1 MSNNYIQI
9 YSFEMF
15 QRVKFSTW
23 QPQYTNCGT
32 WHNEYFA
39 ARQKNIFL
47 TGMKFLLS
55 SQFVISCTVKKLHI
69 GDLYVTELC
78 RGKAILFLLR
88 NNARFEG
95 MDICKGGIK
104 HFLVDIKS
112 DLTLN

>member
-1 MSNNYIQI
+1 MTNNYIQI

-55 SQFVISCTVKKLHI
+55 SHSIRHQLYSKKLHI
-69 GDLYVTELC
+69 GDLYVTQLC

-104 HFLVDIKS
+104 HFFGGTSNRI
-112 DLTLN
+112 